1 MAKELK
7 KHYSARELSAF
18 CLQISLLLRAAIPLD
33 EGLSVMAEERK
44 RFCCTCLKKWSWGVR
59 FRLFCRKWE
68 VIPPM

>member
-33 EGLSVMAEERK
+33 EGLSVMEIGRASCRER
-44 RFCCTCLKKWSWGVR
+44 V
-59 FRLFCRKWE
+59 
-68 VIPPM
+68 

>member
-33 EGLSVMAEERK
+33 EGLSVMAGMGTSIMDTEIIRK
-44 RFCCTCLKKWSWGVR
+44 
-59 FRLFCRKWE
+59 
-68 VIPPM
+68 I

>member
-33 EGLSVMAEERK
+33 EGLSVMAEDAADEDEKKPGITYDSVAIPEIHIRK
-44 RFCCTCLKKWSWGVR
+44 R
-59 FRLFCRKWE
+59 
-68 VIPPM
+68 